1 MGGTMLARR
10 LTTGLAVAALLTG
23 GVAETAYAQKI
34 KLPGGQVSK
43 DNSVCAAE
51 RAPLL
56 ERKKQYDQIR
66 RTRIAKA
73 AGEGIKKGA
82 TFFAGAMLSRYGL
95 PGVSS
100 SGGSAG
106 NVVAGAG
113 AGGMLGGVLLSDA
126 NGLSIPGVTIG
137 AAGGALGGMG
147 ADAKT
152 IAAVSVVVAI
162 AGTVEAY
169 VRLKQQEAGGDRYR
183 MARAID
189 GDARLQIDVSRAIAA
204 EQAALSACLAR
215 QITDLQTHL
224 ASASNDQDRRSA
236 SQRRSQLTRTLKS
249 DVELTSNVTDQQATL
264 AKTFT
269 QGRAMT
275 ENRSE
280 AEILG
285 GQAPAYAER
294 ADDKRLD
301 LPPMEGTQPAGQQ
314 PAVQQ
319 VTYVAA
325 RPTDA
330 RAQPNAK
337 SKSLAK
343 LTQGQELQVKEATRG
358 DWTAVAV
365 GSQTGYVRASDIT
378 RTTGPQFV
386 AASNIREHNR
396 AVIQAREQGPNRLKS
411 LMTTMQST

>member
-1 MGGTMLARR
+1 MLARR
-10 LTTGLAVAALLTG
+10 LTTGFAVAALLTG

-43 DNSVCAAE
+43 DSGVCAAE

-56 ERKKQYDQIR
+56 ERKKQYEQLR

-73 AGEGIKKGA
+73 AGEGFKKGA
-82 TFFAGAMLSRYGL
+82 VFFAGAMLSRYGL
-95 PGVSS
+95 PGVST
-100 SGGSAG
+100 SGGSGA
-106 NVVAGAG
+106 NVAGGAA
-113 AGGMLGGVLLSDA
+113 AGGLLGGAMLGEAG
-126 NGLSIPGVTIG
+126 GLSIPGVTIG
-137 AAGGALGGMG
+137 AAGGAMGGMG
-147 ADAKT
+147 ADAKA

-183 MARAID
+183 MARSID

-215 QITDLQTHL
+215 QITDLNAHL
-224 ASASNDQDRRSA
+224 AGASNDQDRRSA
-236 SQRRSQLTRTLKS
+236 TQRRSQLTRTLKS

-275 ENRSE
+275 EGKSE
-280 AEILG
+280 AEVLG
-285 GQAPAYAER
+285 GQSPAYAER
-294 ADDKRLD
+294 ADNKRLD
-301 LPPMEGTQPAGQQ
+301 LPPMEGTAPASQ

-319 VTYVAA
+319 VVYVAA

-337 SKSLAK
+337 AKSVAK
-343 LTQGQELQVKEATRG
+343 LSQGQEVQVKEATRG
-358 DWTAVAV
+358 DWTAVSV
-365 GSQTGYVRASDIT
+365 GDQTGYVRASDLT
-378 RTTGPQFV
+378 RSSAPQFA

-396 AVIQAREQGPNRLKS
+396 AVIQARDQGPNRLKS
-411 LMTTMQST
+411 LLTTMQST